1 MNRPNRDSP
10 PFLRRA
16 DEAPRAQP
24 RENDLNT
31 QKPEKIGKY
40 DVLDV
45 LGRGGMGVVYRARDS
60 RLGRIVAIKMLT
72 EGFSGNAEMLQRF
85 YREASQTGALRHNN
99 IVIVYDAGDQ
109 DGEPYIVMEYVEGEP
124 LDKAIKRQRL
134 QLEHALSVVEQ
145 ICLALAYAH
154 RNGVIHRDIKPANVI
169 VRADGSVKL
178 LDFGIARDETR
189 VDTSITSTGS
199 LVGTPP
205 YMAPERFGGGGI
217 DSRSDIFSAG
227 VLLYLLVTGRLPF
240 DAEYPAV
247 IDQIMRSSSACSLA
261 TGAGLSCRPGHDHYS
276 RVGQVSVERYANA
289 DDMAMDLH
297 EVIESITRAHIAESL
312 ALAEQHVNEQDFLG
326 AQSAL
331 RQLLRLD
338 PQHVGGK
345 RLCRWW
351 IND

>member
-1 MNRPNRDSP
+1 MNRRNRDSP

-16 DEAPRAQP
+16 DEARQELNYGK
-24 RENDLNT
+24 RHLNT

-124 LDKAIKRQRL
+124 LDKAIKRHRL

-169 VRADGSVKL
+169 VRGDGIGQV
-178 LDFGIARDETR
+178 
-189 VDTSITSTGS
+189 
-199 LVGTPP
+199 
-205 YMAPERFGGGGI
+205 
-217 DSRSDIFSAG
+217 
-227 VLLYLLVTGRLPF
+227 
-240 DAEYPAV
+240 
-247 IDQIMRSSSACSLA
+247 
-261 TGAGLSCRPGHDHYS
+261 AGLRHRP
-276 RVGQVSVERYANA
+276 R
-289 DDMAMDLH
+289 
-297 EVIESITRAHIAESL
+297 
-312 ALAEQHVNEQDFLG
+312 
-326 AQSAL
+326 
-331 RQLLRLD
+331 
-338 PQHVGGK
+338 
-345 RLCRWW
+345 
-351 IND
+351 